1 MEKSW
6 QGREESTSA
15 EKQNV
20 HAMFLCTV
28 FPKAKCE
35 GSAVRRCCEDCQGQA
50 LEPFTFQNEPGPTG
64 LGGCSAT
71 MTKMKATF
79 PPIKPKRDVF
89 VTPKSIIKT

>member
-1 MEKSW
+1 MEEKSW
-6 QGREESTSA
+6 QGRGPQQ

-20 HAMFLCTV
+20 NAMFLSTV

-35 GSAVRRCCEDCQGQA
+35 GSAVRRCYEDCQGQA
-50 LEPFTFQNEPGPTG
+50 LEPLMFRTEPGPTG
-64 LGGCSAT
+64 LGGCSAPT
-71 MTKMKATF
+71 TKMKATS